1 MMRATKPW
9 RDLGSQCGGRNKV
22 IAVIKDGLTAKKILD
37 HLGLGDA
44 QAANNQPTGPPQL
57 DLPLAA

>member
-1 MMRATKPW
+1 MRRT
-9 RDLGSQCGGRNKV
+9 NKV
-22 IAVIKDGLTAKKILD
+22 IDVFKDGLTAKKILD

-44 QAANNQPTGPPQL
+44 QAANNQPTGPPKL